1 MKKGST
7 IDLSI
12 QTEERGG
19 WTVLRVAGEIDLYTS
34 PQLREHLLEAAGSA
48 QSPPRVA
55 LDFTDVGFVDSSGL
69 GVIIGGLKHVREL
82 NGDLVVVAS
91 DGSPLTKLLALT
103 SLDGAVR
110 RLVSVDELDT

>member
-1 MKKGST
+1 M
-7 IDLSI
+7 
-12 QTEERGG
+12 
-19 WTVLRVAGEIDLYTS
+19 AGEIDLYTS

-82 NGDLVVVAS
+82 GGDLVMVAS
-91 DGSPLTKLLALT
+91 DGSALAKLLALT

-110 RLVSVDELDT
+110 RVGSIDELGA